1 MNAEALEVR
10 LGDVRVGT
18 LIRQQR
24 YHCSFQL
31 DPDYLALAH
40 RPILGQ
46 EFEDRNPH
54 RARISEDSVPTWF
67 SHLLPEQ
74 GGFLRDVVARQMGGE
89 QLDDFNLLRQMGRDL
104 PGAVRVL
111 PMGWA
116 EHDLEGAEPEHAPVA
131 ANRRDGAISFA
142 LAGIQAKWSM
152 SRDKDRGLVLQG
164 ARGES
169 AWLVKTPDA
178 VYPHACE
185 NEFATMRW
193 AEACGITT
201 PPIDLIDT
209 ADLHG
214 LPANVPIHAGRAFA
228 IERFDRTQHGRVH
241 QEDFAQVLG
250 RPVQGKYEGTSY
262 EVLAALVLR
271 LCGEE
276 DFDEFLLRLVFC
288 VACGNA
294 DAHLKN
300 WSLRYGDGIQARLS
314 PAYDLLSIVAY
325 ADALGRQELALPL
338 NGSRA
343 FAAVS
348 ARSWRKVARLAEMD
362 EADLVR
368 RVGSAAST
376 VRDTWH
382 RIRDEFVR
390 EAGLGSDFT
399 KAVEQHMA
407 RVPLLNSSS

>member
-1 MNAEALEVR
+1 MNADALEVLLR
-10 LGDVRVGT
+10 DVRVGT

-24 YHCSFQL
+24 YRSSFQL
-31 DPDYLALAH
+31 DPDYLALPN

-74 GGFLRDVVARQMGGE
+74 GGFLRDVVTRQMGGE
-89 QLDDFNLLRQMGRDL
+89 QLDDFDLLRQMGRDL

-116 EHDLEGAEPEHAPVA
+116 EHDLETAEPERTPATA
-131 ANRRDGAISFA
+131 DRRDGTISFA

-178 VYPHACE
+178 VYPRACE
-185 NEFATMRW
+185 NEYATMRW
-193 AEACGITT
+193 AEACGIAT
-201 PPIDLIDT
+201 PPIDLVDT

-228 IERFDRTQHGRVH
+228 VERFDRTQQGRVH

-250 RPVQGKYEGTSY
+250 RPVQGKYDGTSY
-262 EVLAALVLR
+262 ELLAALVLR

-300 WSLRYGDGIQARLS
+300 WSLRYADGIQARLS

-338 NGSRA
+338 NGSKS

-348 ARSWRKVARLAEMD
+348 ARSWRKLARMVTMD
-362 EADLVR
+362 EAEIVEKVR
-368 RVGSAAST
+368 RAAVA
-376 VRDTWH
+376 VRDRWPSV
-382 RIRDEFVR
+382 RDQL
-390 EAGLGSDFT
+390 APSIGLDTTFGES
-399 KAVEQHMA
+399 VERHMA
-407 RVPLLNSSS
+407 RIPLMNGG